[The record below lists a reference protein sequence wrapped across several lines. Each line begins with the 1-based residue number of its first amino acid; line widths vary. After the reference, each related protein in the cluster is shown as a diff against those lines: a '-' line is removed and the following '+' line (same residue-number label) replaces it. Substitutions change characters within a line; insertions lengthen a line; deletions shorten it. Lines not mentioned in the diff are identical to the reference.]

1 MSTSDRSG
9 AKYAALLKLAEAKF
23 GAWLVE
29 VQHPER
35 ERRTKELVRQHRNVG
50 FSDRATYL
58 LALEQKLLQT
68 AVRKRITIYADVAR
82 KQNSLEM
89 LSEPRLAE
97 LRERN
102 MTLVKGS
109 LTALKGLLGRAGN
122 AVGAADSAFPAE
134 LMYAQIEAK
143 LLDVVNSKLRVLA
156 AEGEMLSGGVD
167 DVKAERVS
175 YLEEINAWMKREN
188 LPTLEAARKHLG
200 ISLSAL
206 KSMRTKKGKPRYGA
220 EALDRVLAVI
230 REQKRG

>member
-1 MSTSDRSG
+1 MSASSPG
-9 AKYAALLKLAEAKF
+9 NAKYAALLKLAEAKF

-102 MTLVKGS
+102 MTLVRGS

-134 LMYAQIEAK
+134 LMYVQIEAK
-143 LLDVVNSKLRVLA
+143 LLDVVTRACSA
-156 AEGEMLSGGVD
+156 AQ
-167 DVKAERVS
+167 KAGTSMPRPAGTPS
-175 YLEEINAWMKREN
+175 TIFTKAC
-188 LPTLEAARKHLG
+188 PAARKPG
-200 ISLSAL
+200 
-206 KSMRTKKGKPRYGA
+206 RTERNQ
-220 EALDRVLAVI
+220 I
-230 REQKRG
+230 T